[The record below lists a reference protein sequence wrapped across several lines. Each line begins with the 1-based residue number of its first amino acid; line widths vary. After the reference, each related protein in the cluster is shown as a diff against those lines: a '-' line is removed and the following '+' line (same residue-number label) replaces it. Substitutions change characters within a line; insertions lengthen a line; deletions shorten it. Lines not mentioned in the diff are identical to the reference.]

1 MITYKHLK
9 DIVNLCKK
17 RNKLKHLIKINK
29 TDTDENNEFVTF
41 C

>member
-29 TDTDENNEFVTF
+29 TDLILITKII
-41 C
+41 